1 MVVFVCS
8 EDLSPVT
15 NVLVEGIGDQLIGDE
30 EGDGVSVWC
39 SSGFVVDECY
49 SVNDGEDVCLSVE
62 FILSDVNGNDKMWS
76 F

>member
-30 EGDGVSVWC
+30 EGDRVSVWC
-39 SSGFVVDECY
+39 SGGFLVDECQ
-49 SVNDGEDVCLSVE
+49 SLNNGEDVSLSVKL
-62 FILSDVNGNDKMWS
+62 ILSDVNGNDKMWS
-76 F
+76 I